1 SGQVDDLL
9 GSHSPEAHFARQYFS
24 YVSPAPASKPKEL
37 QIASYEPVGRAPTLF
52 GEKTGDLADLK
63 LINDGELNIT
73 IGKVTKTITGIDLSE
88 STSYADVATAV
99 QAKLNAE
106 SEPQFASC
114 DVTFDAMDSTFLI
127 SGSVKEKA
135 QINVNSS
142 PLANALGLSRGQSS
156 EGIAPQTPLQAF
168 IASEAVS
175 DSFGSATF
183 LTELSL
189 ENAVELAQYVAG
201 ENVKYQLHLSVTN
214 QNAEDFSGALVGT
227 ASTGLNLKTAD
238 NFFVQ
243 ALPMAI
249 MAATDYD
256 RTNAT
261 TNYMYRQ
268 FGVTFPSQ
276 ITTDIDA

>member
-1 SGQVDDLL
+1 MSIKQTRYVDIASAVIGASAVPMRKLTARVFSTNPKIPAGKVLEFASGQVDDLL
-9 GSHSPEAHFARQYFS
+9 GTDSPEAHFARQYFS

-63 LINDGELNIT
+63 LINEGELNIT

-106 SEPQFASC
+106 SEPQFASAY
-114 DVTFDAMDSTFLI
+114 VTFNSLDSAFVISGGVQERADISVRQSVLADAMNI
-127 SGSVKEKA
+127 SHGT
-135 QINVNSS
+135 SS
-142 PLANALGLSRGQSS
+142 AGNPA
-156 EGIAPQTPLQAF
+156 QTPLQAF

-189 ENAVELAQYVAG
+189 EHAVELAQYVAG

-214 QNAEDFSGALVGT
+214 KNAEDFSGALVGT
-227 ASTGLNLKTAD
+227 AS
-238 NFFVQ
+238 
-243 ALPMAI
+243 I
-249 MAATDYD
+249 
-256 RTNAT
+256 
-261 TNYMYRQ
+261 
-268 FGVTFPSQ
+268 
-276 ITTDIDA
+276 